1 MTFFGSLLKNFLFIT
16 FVIILPLYFRM
27 GVSQYW
33 IYLWVCSLMT
43 AGFSSFQLFST
54 SPACKKP
61 WPTSL
66 SWGKSWEVNVAAFSR
81 SFRLREAQFYIFSSA
96 FQFSLEEKLLWIH
109 KNMTP
114 VSFSSRWA
122 VATSF
127 LSNSQFI
134 SVYLLPR
141 ECGRLSLMCWLTA
154 RSADKRLRSPCAVRA
169 ASPSVTVSLFCP
181 SHIWLRGD
189 YFVSIYSRLSSRR
202 GLFFSSTSQDS
213 VRNATSFL
221 RRNCIRAEALSVL

>member
-1 MTFFGSLLKNFLFIT
+1 
-16 FVIILPLYFRM
+16 
-27 GVSQYW
+27 
-33 IYLWVCSLMT
+33 MT
-43 AGFSSFQLFST
+43 AGLSSFQLFST

-61 WPTSL
+61 WLTAL
-66 SWGKSWEVNVAAFSR
+66 SWEKSWEVNGAAFSR
-81 SFRLREAQFYIFSSA
+81 SFRLCDAQLYIFSSA

-109 KNMTP
+109 KNITP
-114 VSFSSRWA
+114 VSFSSWWA

-134 SVYLLPR
+134 SVHLPLR

-189 YFVSIYSRLSSRR
+189 YFVSIYSCLSSRR
-202 GLFFSSTSQDS
+202 GLFLSPPGILWETPLHFSAVIVSEQKPLQSYK
-213 VRNATSFL
+213 
-221 RRNCIRAEALSVL
+221 